1 MYVIKYVCVAQ
12 LDRALGYG
20 PRCREFESSHAR
32 PKTLWRVSVKSFLAL
47 KEIPLHSIS
56 YKAKSALKNRTLF
69 AHEGVKKIVAKGQRN
84 PLGTAKYED
93 IYYKEA
99 IHYKI
104 RFCKDNLNK
113 MFIVIIFIFT
123 FVYAKIVRIRNV
135 SASER
140 GITYE

>member
-1 MYVIKYVCVAQ
+1 MSGVRIFSRTSK
-12 LDRALGYG
+12 D
-20 PRCREFESSHAR
+20 FMESIC
-32 PKTLWRVSVKSFLAL
+32 KVFFCFKGNTVTL
-47 KEIPLHSIS
+47 SIS
-56 YKAKSALKNRTLF
+56 FKAKRALKNRTLF